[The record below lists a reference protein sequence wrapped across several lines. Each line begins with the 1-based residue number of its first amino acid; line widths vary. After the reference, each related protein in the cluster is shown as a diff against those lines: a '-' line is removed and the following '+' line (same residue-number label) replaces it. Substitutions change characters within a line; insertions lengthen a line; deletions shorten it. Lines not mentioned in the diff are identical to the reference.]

1 MSTATSKPMLPF
13 LAELLT
19 ATAAS
24 YVASQALKSYMH
36 GKPFLETFDVPAFS
50 DFILYNI
57 FKVPVSTAWNTFLD
71 DILDEKQPLPEA
83 KPEKDQ
89 TVNEKAPVGRPKS
102 RAKVPW
108 KIVLYKLILNQTLFS
123 MFVNATVIA
132 FMSYRRRIR
141 DGTMTLDAVYGDL
154 DRGFLPLYTD
164 ALKIWPIVN
173 LVAFACFDTL
183 PRMRFLTA
191 ANLVWGIYLILLV
204 TE

>member
-1 MSTATSKPMLPF
+1 MLPF

-24 YVASQALKSYMH
+24 YVASQVLKSYINGALMI
-36 GKPFLETFDVPAFS
+36 KFPQEPFLETFDVPAFS

-71 DILDEKQPLPEA
+71 DLLDEKQPPPTI
-83 KPEKDQ
+83 KPGGNN
-89 TVNEKAPVGRPKS
+89 TRNEKSPTEQPKATKAS
-102 RAKVPW
+102 W
-108 KIVLYKLILNQTLFS
+108 KIVLYKLVLNQTLYS
-123 MFVNATVIA
+123 MFINSTVIA
-132 FMSYRRRIR
+132 FMSYRRRMR
-141 DGTMTLDAVYGDL
+141 EGTMTWDAVYGDL
-154 DRGFLPLYTD
+154 ERGFLPLYKD
-164 ALKIWPIVN
+164 ALKVWPTVN